1 MPTFTKI
8 EFDNPINTSLQ
19 VGDAV
24 YVANILSGG
33 RTSEP
38 VFAELVLEVGLDYV
52 TIDKDPTVFP
62 VISITP
68 PEYNF
73 ILFAKDIKAN
83 ESSLKGYYADVTF
96 ENSSNKKTELFAIS
110 SEVALSSK

>member
-8 EFDNPINTSLQ
+8 TFDNPINPSVQ

-24 YVANILSGG
+24 YVSDILTGG
-33 RTSEP
+33 ITSEP
-38 VFAELVLEVGLDYV
+38 VFAALAIEVGSGYIW
-52 TIDKDPTVFP
+52 IDKDPIVAP
-62 VISITP
+62 VITSGQ
-68 PEYNF
+68 Y
-73 ILFAKDIKAN
+73 ILFSKNISVN

-110 SEVALSSK
+110 SEVVPSSK

>member
-8 EFDNPINTSLQ
+8 TFDYPINTSLQ

-24 YVANILSGG
+24 YVSDIVDVIVG
-33 RTSEP
+33 EP
-38 VFAELVLEVGLDYV
+38 VFTALAIEVGSGYV
-52 TIDKDPTVFP
+52 TIDKYTTVTP
-62 VISITP
+62 IITSGQ
-68 PEYNF
+68 Y
-73 ILFAKDIKAN
+73 ILFAKNISVN

-110 SEVALSSK
+110 SEVVPSSK